1 MGDVKKTLEFQ
12 GDMPMGS
19 ASKYHPDA
27 IVEFAKAVNP
37 TKVEAVGTAYE
48 GVSKTFGDSLKT
60 LQDMA
65 QRLSEAWTGEDA
77 SVEAQ
82 RQLALL
88 YVAAV
93 TMQTSAKQI
102 GGSIKNFASLTPDYS
117 KHTTVY
123 SGAYGLPATTS
134 YDASSDSDVPLSL
147 AQFKNLV
154 TSNDTYFAGHD
165 IAPLVENTYQTIPTS
180 DGKYVEITRDT
191 PANQRGLYAQYLLD
205 QQNNGIFS
213 TWQSIPQTV
222 TLDLPPATTNTG
234 GPPKNKPGGPGAGP
248 GTGPG
253 SGTVPHLGGAGA
265 TPTLA
270 DSKHSGANL
279 AGLPTGSN
287 GSGTNLSGIG
297 NTPGGGTDLSGV
309 GPVGS
314 GPGGTNLGS
323 GPGGTNLGSP
333 PGLGPSTGLGSGPSP
348 SLGTGGLPGYTPSL
362 LGGGGSSGLGK
373 SGIGADPLG
382 LKSPGSGSTVEGG
395 TVGRGAVGAATA
407 EQAAAAN
414 AANAAGRGGM
424 MPMMPPMMGGAQG
437 AGKEGR
443 ERSSWLTEDEDVWGA
458 DDDVAPPLIG

>member
-12 GDMPMGS
+12 GEMPMGS

-60 LQDMA
+60 FQDMA

-88 YVAAV
+88 YVAAM
-93 TMQTSAKQI
+93 TMQTSAQQI

-154 TSNDTYFAGHD
+154 TSNDTYFAGQD
-165 IAPLVENTYQTIPTS
+165 IAPLVESTYQTIPTS

-234 GPPKNKPGGPGAGP
+234 GPPKKDKPGPGS
-248 GTGPG
+248 TGPG
-253 SGTVPHLGGAGA
+253 SVKTPHVPSGPGA

-270 DSKHSGANL
+270 DSKNLGHGGANL
-279 AGLPTGSN
+279 AGLPTGTN
-287 GSGTNLSGIG
+287 GSGTNLSGVG
-297 NTPGGGTDLSGV
+297 QTPGGGTNLSGI

-314 GPGGTNLGS
+314 GPGGTNLGT

-333 PGLGPSTGLGSGPSP
+333 PGLGPTTGLGSGPNP
-348 SLGTGGLPGYTPSL
+348 GLGTGGLPGYTPSL

-373 SGIGADPLG
+373 SGV
-382 LKSPGSGSTVEGG
+382 PGSGATVEGG
-395 TVGRGAVGAATA
+395 TVGRGALGAAAA

-414 AANAAGRGGM
+414 AANAAGRGAGM